1 MPDRNPNP
9 STHSPSDEPIPPST
23 TPSPAIPKTG
33 NPDSSPSSSTVAARL
48 CTEKVKSLIRKNLL
62 ASPLFPRFYA
72 DVVLASAPNSNEAK
86 ILAAHYQ
93 KIIERT
99 NQLMANPKSCT
110 HIKVNGLRCQSP
122 ALRGERFCYFHQRMI
137 RTVTVPNSRLHHVA
151 LLESPE
157 AIQASVMEVV
167 NSLIRGTMEL
177 KRAELILRALHIAVK
192 NSRNVFFNS
201 REDRMVRE
209 VPDYT
214 DPPAKAEPVPV
225 EPDAHPA
232 KLPAANVKTQD
243 LRTIHLPVATDA
255 EPHPAPTHHVRT
267 ANVGTAASG
276 HVGTA
281 APGCPGGP
289 EVSGRSL
296 STKATAAV
304 NPTQPKPP
312 QSDKTAQIL
321 QSHKHRAP
329 SRMTR
334 KG

>member
-9 STHSPSDEPIPPST
+9 STHSPSDRRIPPSAT
-23 TPSPAIPKTG
+23 QSPSPAIPKTG
-33 NPDSSPSSSTVAARL
+33 KPDSSPSSATVAARL

-72 DVVLASAPNSNEAK
+72 DVVISSAPNSNEAK

-93 KIIERT
+93 KIVERT

-177 KRAELILRALHIAVK
+177 KRAELILRALNIAVR
-192 NSRNVFFNS
+192 NSRHVHFAFK
-201 REDRMVRE
+201 EDQMVKE

-214 DPPAKAEPVPV
+214 DPPAKAEAATTPAQSYPPV
-225 EPDAHPA
+225 
-232 KLPAANVKTQD
+232 
-243 LRTIHLPVATDA
+243 
-255 EPHPAPTHHVRT
+255 T
-267 ANVGTAASG
+267 ANVAKPNMGTSTG

-289 EVSGRSL
+289 EVPGRSL
-296 STKATAAV
+296 SPKTTAAI
-304 NPTQPKPP
+304 NPARPKPP

-329 SRMTR
+329 S
-334 KG
+334 G